1 MTYVKY
7 SLKLYLEKITL
18 DFRDKSILYFAGWD
32 TSAKGLNYY
41 LTKWL
46 NDLKIP
52 MVYFYKHVKENL
64 PQTGLFPFA
73 IVWYPK

>member
-1 MTYVKY
+1 MVLHDRCQNN
-7 SLKLYLEKITL
+7 SHIILKKLQYEC
-18 DFRDKSILYFAGWD
+18 KSILDFAGWD
-32 TSAKGLNYY
+32 ASPEQNYY

-46 NDLKIP
+46 NDIKIP